1 MDITEQLNNIK
12 FISDESGKNSNHLEL
27 SSSRRSDDLFDP
39 VISIIVAT
47 YNEEDVIYELLKSLD
62 MLTYNHDRFEIVVV
76 DDSTD
81 STLKILEHWTKKMR
95 NLTIIRR
102 KQRVGSKGA
111 ALNLALQSLREDSS
125 WVMIIDAD
133 TILPPDIIEQFLVR
147 LNSSQEKYLAIQGYC
162 IPYNHCLNQVTGFQ
176 NWISRGIEFRLAKRN
191 LIEFVA
197 RNKLRLPVQITGS
210 LFMIKT
216 SLLNQQRFSTDVC
229 EDWDLTLDLYLRQND
244 SDLGNPNVFFD
255 ETLNARNQA
264 PVSFISYFNQRL
276 RVSEGHTRGFIK
288 SIPRLILEKQP
299 LKNKIEIFFTGF
311 RYLRYLLILSVLLLD
326 FIGLSLADPNNLN
339 IYFIMSFAIQFFCIG
354 LFLLVNGL
362 GLLICRR
369 SAHYTLKFLISGLI
383 VECCVSPAVI
393 LGSFLGIWRK
403 KGFFH
408 RTQRI
413 SSNHVKAI

>member
-1 MDITEQLNNIK
+1 MLEYFCFIITSLLFVCGIRMLIFLYIAWNHRSESVILGHQLPPLSTVSLEKGKGRGKGTVSRTVTFNQNRISHDYVLNHNMDITEQLNNIK

-27 SSSRRSDDLFDP
+27 SSSRRSDHFFDP

-47 YNEEDVIYELLKSLD
+47 YNEEDVIYGLLKSLD
-62 MLTYNHDRFEIVVV
+62 MLTYTRDRLEIVVV

-81 STLKILEHWTKKMR
+81 STPKILEQRAKKMK
-95 NLTIIRR
+95 NLTIVRR
-102 KQRVGSKGA
+102 TQRVGSKGG
-111 ALNLALQSLREDSS
+111 ALNLALQSLRKDSS
-125 WVMIIDAD
+125 WVIIIDAD

-162 IPYNHCLNQVTGFQ
+162 IPYNHSLNQVTGFQ

-216 SLLNQQRFSTDVC
+216 SLLNQVRFSTDVC
-229 EDWDLTLDLYLRQND
+229 EDWDLTLDLYLRQNG

-264 PVSFISYFNQRL
+264 PVSFLSYFNQRL

-288 SIPRLILEKQP
+288 SIPRLILENSL
-299 LKNKIEIFFTGF
+299 LKI
-311 RYLRYLLILSVLLLD
+311 RLRFLLLVFAISVTFLYFQSFYLILLD
-326 FIGLSLADPNNLN
+326 
-339 IYFIMSFAIQFFCIG
+339 Y
-354 LFLLVNGL
+354 
-362 GLLICRR
+362 
-369 SAHYTLKFLISGLI
+369 H
-383 VECCVSPAVI
+383 
-393 LGSFLGIWRK
+393 
-403 KGFFH
+403 
-408 RTQRI
+408 
-413 SSNHVKAI
+413 